1 MSDILLCM
9 AALNAPERK
18 HGMSQKVKITK
29 VRHEGASVYL
39 GNDKYGNER
48 YSRNPE
54 RIIEWMCDGW
64 RYRFNEFRAI
74 RSTRKYVGKD
84 SEDSPIYKD
93 TFLGGDDPIQPGLN
107 SESRVRSSW
116 LRSVPSCVFEVRQS
130 ESTDWFASL
139 KRIKTSGGKAS
150 GFKKRRDGLSFT
162 AWSSSGAKF
171 FQTGKKSGVVT
182 ISGRLPKQHRLDGS
196 MWKILIKV
204 KTSQPI
210 RDFTSVNVNWTKKTL
225 VFTNRPLPVE
235 RTQTG
240 SLVGLD
246 MGVAHTLVSSN
257 REYVD
262 IPRPT
267 KSERYKMRK
276 LQKALA
282 RKDAPY
288 AGRGKGKSSS
298 PSKRRAAIKE
308 QMKKLAAKQANRRDW
323 WIHNVSK
330 ELVVDH
336 DFIAL
341 EDLKVKNMSRRG
353 KGSRKRGLNRSILES
368 SWGKFR
374 DTLSY
379 KAKLAD
385 VSVVLVDPRHTS
397 QTCNKCTHVARENRE
412 SQAIFKCV
420 SCGHLDNADV
430 NAAKNILVRGLT
442 SKTSATIITNNGL
455 ESSLERGGDVRPV
468 KANSK
473 EALICA
479 SPRKIFTSVNK
490 LSSEAKPY

>member
-1 MSDILLCM
+1 
-9 AALNAPERK
+9 
-18 HGMSQKVKITK
+18 MSQKVKITN
-29 VRHEGASVYL
+29 VRHEGTSVYL
-39 GNDKYGNER
+39 GNDKYGNEK

-54 RIIEWMCDGW
+54 KIVEWLCDGW
-64 RYRFNEFRAI
+64 RYRFNEFRAV
-74 RSTRKYVGKD
+74 RPTRKYFGKD
-84 SEDSPIYKD
+84 TEGNPVYKD
-93 TFLGGDDPIQPGLN
+93 TFLGGYNPIQPGLK
-107 SESRVRSSW
+107 SESKARSSW
-116 LRSVPSCVFEVRQS
+116 LRAIPSCVFEVRQS

-150 GFKKRRDGLSFT
+150 GFKKRRDGLTFI
-162 AWSSSGAKF
+162 AWSATGTKF
-171 FQTGKKSGVVT
+171 FQTGKKSGVVV
-182 ISGRLPKQHRLDGS
+182 ISGRLPKQHQLDGS

-210 RDFTSVNVNWTKKTL
+210 RDFTSVNVNWSKKTL
-225 VFTNRPLPVE
+225 VFVNSPIPVE

-240 SLVGLD
+240 SLVGID
-246 MGVAHTLVSSN
+246 MGVAHTIVSSN
-257 REYVD
+257 RDYAD

-267 KSERYKMRK
+267 KSERSKMRK
-276 LQKALA
+276 LQKALS

-298 PSKRRAAIKE
+298 PSKRRATIKE
-308 QMKKLAAKQANRRDW
+308 QMKKLAAKQSNRRDW

-341 EDLKVKNMSRRG
+341 EDLKVKNMSSKG

-368 SWGKFR
+368 SWGKFKEVL
-374 DTLSY
+374 TY

-397 QTCNKCTHVARENRE
+397 QTCNKCIHVARENRE

-442 SKTSATIITNNGL
+442 SKTSAATITNNGL
-455 ESSLERGGDVRPV
+455 KSSLERGGDVRPV
-468 KANSK
+468 KANPN

-479 SPRKIFTSVNK
+479 SPRKIFTSVNM
-490 LSSEAKPY
+490 LSSEAKPIRVVI

>member
-1 MSDILLCM
+1 
-9 AALNAPERK
+9 
-18 HGMSQKVKITK
+18 MSQKVKITN
-29 VRHEGASVYL
+29 VRHVGASVYL
-39 GNDKYGNER
+39 GNDKYGNEK

-54 RIIEWMCDGW
+54 RIVEWICDGW
-64 RYRFNEFRAI
+64 RYRFNELRAV
-74 RSTRKYVGKD
+74 RPTRKYSGQD
-84 SEDSPIYKD
+84 SEDNPVYKD
-93 TFLGGDDPIQPGLN
+93 TFLGGDNPIQPGLQ
-107 SESRVRSSW
+107 SESKARSSW
-116 LRSVPSCVFEVRQS
+116 LRALPNCVFEVKNI
-130 ESTDWFASL
+130 ENTDWFASL
-139 KRIKTSGGKAS
+139 KRVKTSGGKAS

-162 AWSSSGAKF
+162 AWSSLGAKF
-171 FQTGKKSGVVT
+171 YPTGKKSGVVV
-182 ISGRLPKQHRLDGS
+182 ISGRLPKQHQLDGS

-204 KTSQPI
+204 KTSQAI

-225 VFTNRPLPVE
+225 VFVNLPLPVD
-235 RTQTG
+235 RTPTG
-240 SLVGLD
+240 SLIGID
-246 MGVAHTLVSSN
+246 MGVTHTLVSSN
-257 REYVD
+257 KEYVD

-276 LQKALA
+276 LQKALS

-298 PSKRRAAIKE
+298 PSKRRASIQE
-308 QMKKLAAKQANRRDW
+308 QMKKLSSKQSNRRDW

-330 ELVVDH
+330 ELVVEH
-336 DFIAL
+336 DFIAI
-341 EDLKVKNMSRRG
+341 EDLKVKNMSKRG
-353 KGSRKRGLNRSILES
+353 KGYRKRGLNRSILES

-397 QTCNKCTHVARENRE
+397 QTCNRCTHVARENRE

-420 SCGHLDNADV
+420 YCGHLDNADV

-442 SKTSATIITNNGL
+442 SQTSAATITNNWL
-455 ESSLERGGDVRPV
+455 KSSLERGGDVRLER
-468 KANSK
+468 ANSS

-490 LSSEAKPY
+490 LSSEAKPIS